1 MEFGRLFE
9 EYFLNRGFEA
19 NRSIEET
26 LDLGWNLLSVLP
38 RNALDR
44 VDDKVLDQFYDH
56 DKAVRSFNLQEDGVI
71 KELQEAVK

>member
-1 MEFGRLFE
+1 MARARDFWV
-9 EYFLNRGFEA
+9 A
-19 NRSIEET
+19 IK